1 MISQSKLD
9 ITEREKQTELA
20 KEKRGT
26 QQIPLSRPDITD
38 RDKQAV
44 MAVLDSNHLCLGPV
58 LKEFE
63 DKMAAYAGTKYAVAC
78 NSGTSGLHMI
88 VAALDIKDG
97 DEVITTPFS
106 FIASANCMLFE
117 RAKPVFV
124 DIDEKTYN
132 MDVAQIEAKI
142 TERTKAILPVHI
154 FGQPVNMREIRRI
167 ALKHGLSIIE
177 DSCEAIG
184 AEWNG
189 KKAGTMSD
197 AGVFAFYPNKQMTT
211 GEGGIVVTNS
221 EKIAKLCYSLRNQG
235 RGIDTQWLNHVRL
248 GYNYRMSDISA
259 ALGIAQLERIDEIIA
274 ARQRVADSYIEKFK
288 DVEGVILPVIDE
300 RVKMSWF
307 VFVIRFEPWIN
318 RELVMETLLGRGIG
332 CRPYFTAIHLQP
344 FYKEMFGYK
353 EGDFPVTEHV
363 ASGTLAIPFFNKIT
377 EEQISIV
384 VDEVKRA
391 IRYASIADHETRLK
405 RLVEEVN

>member
-1 MISQSKLD
+1 M
-9 ITEREKQTELA
+9 
-20 KEKRGT
+20 
-26 QQIPLSRPDITD
+26 IPLSRPDITE

-44 MAVLDSNHLCLGPV
+44 IAVLDSNYLSLGPK

-63 DKMAAYAGTKYAVAC
+63 QKMAAYAGTKYAVAC

-88 VAALDIKDG
+88 VAALGIKDG

-106 FIASANCMLFE
+106 FISSSNCMLFE

-132 MDVAQIEAKI
+132 IDTAQIEAKI

-154 FGQPVNMREIRRI
+154 FGQPVNMHNIRRI
-167 ALKHGLSIIE
+167 ALKHGLYIIE
-177 DSCEAIG
+177 DACEAIG

-189 KKAGTMSD
+189 EKTGTMSD

-211 GEGGIVVTNS
+211 GEGGIVVTNN
-221 EKIAKLCYSLRNQG
+221 ENLAKLCYSLRNQG
-235 RGIDTQWLNHVRL
+235 RGIDTQWLYHIRL

-274 ARQRVADSYIEKFK
+274 TRQRVADFYMEKLK
-288 DVEGVILPVIDE
+288 DIEGVILPTIDKS
-300 RVKMSWF
+300 VKMSWF
-307 VFVIRFEPWIN
+307 VFVIRFEPWIDRN
-318 RELVMETLLGRGIG
+318 LAMELLLERGIG

-344 FYKEMFGYK
+344 FYREMFGYK
-353 EGDFPVTEHV
+353 EGDFPATEHV
-363 ASGTLAIPFFNKIT
+363 ASGTLAIPFFNNIT
-377 EEQISIV
+377 EEQVEIV
-384 VDEVKRA
+384 VDEIKRV
-391 IRYASIADHETRLK
+391 IRYASIADPEARLK
-405 RLVEEVN
+405 RLWEDVY

>member
-1 MISQSKLD
+1 M
-9 ITEREKQTELA
+9 
-20 KEKRGT
+20 
-26 QQIPLSRPDITD
+26 IPLSRPDITE
-38 RDKQAV
+38 REKQAV
-44 MAVLDSNHLCLGPV
+44 LAVLDSHHLSLGPK

-63 DKMAAYAGTKYAVAC
+63 EKMAAYAGTQYAVAC

-88 VAALDIKDG
+88 VVALGIKEG

-106 FIASANCMLFE
+106 FISSSNCMLFE

-132 MDVAQIEAKI
+132 MDTAQIEAKI

-154 FGQPVNMREIRRI
+154 FGQPVNMHEIRRI
-167 ALKHGLSIIE
+167 ALKHGLFIIE

-189 KKAGTMSD
+189 NKAGTMSD

-211 GEGGIVVTNS
+211 GEGGIVVTNN
-221 EKIAKLCYSLRNQG
+221 ENLAKLCYSLRNQG
-235 RGIDTQWLNHVRL
+235 RGIDTQWLNHIRL

-259 ALGIAQLERIDEIIA
+259 ALGIAQLERIDEMIA
-274 ARQRVADSYIEKFK
+274 ARQRVADSYMGKLK
-288 DVEGVILPVIDE
+288 DVEGVILPTIDE
-300 RVKMSWF
+300 KVKMSWF
-307 VFVIRFEPWIN
+307 VFVIRFEPWIDRN
-318 RELVMETLLGRGIG
+318 LAMELLLERGIG

-344 FYKEMFGYK
+344 FYREMFGYK

-363 ASGTLAIPFFNKIT
+363 ASGTLAIPFFNNIT
-377 EEQISIV
+377 EEQIDIV
-384 VDEVKRA
+384 VDEIKRV
-391 IRYASIADHETRLK
+391 IRYASIADQEARLK
-405 RLVEEVN
+405 RLWEDVD

>member
-1 MISQSKLD
+1 M
-9 ITEREKQTELA
+9 
-20 KEKRGT
+20 
-26 QQIPLSRPDITD
+26 IPLSRPDITE
-38 RDKQAV
+38 REKQAV
-44 MAVLDSNHLCLGPV
+44 LAVLDSNHLSLGPK

-63 DKMAAYAGTKYAVAC
+63 EKMAAYAGTQYAVAC

-88 VAALDIKDG
+88 VVALGIKEG

-106 FIASANCMLFE
+106 FISSSNCMLFE

-132 MDVAQIEAKI
+132 MDTAQIEAKI

-154 FGQPVNMREIRRI
+154 FGQPVNMHEIRRI
-167 ALKHGLSIIE
+167 ALKHGLFIIE

-189 KKAGTMSD
+189 NKAGTMSD

-211 GEGGIVVTNS
+211 GEGGIVVTNN
-221 EKIAKLCYSLRNQG
+221 ENLAKLCYSLRNQG
-235 RGIDTQWLNHVRL
+235 RGIDTQWLNHIRL

-259 ALGIAQLERIDEIIA
+259 ALGIAQLERIDEMIA
-274 ARQRVADSYIEKFK
+274 ARQRVADSYMGKLK
-288 DVEGVILPVIDE
+288 DVEGVILPTIDE
-300 RVKMSWF
+300 KVKMSWF
-307 VFVIRFEPWIN
+307 VFVIRFEPWIDRN
-318 RELVMETLLGRGIG
+318 LAMELLLERGIG

-344 FYKEMFGYK
+344 FYREMFGYK

-363 ASGTLAIPFFNKIT
+363 ASGTLAIPFFNNIT
-377 EEQISIV
+377 EEQIDIV
-384 VDEVKRA
+384 VDEIKRV
-391 IRYASIADHETRLK
+391 IRYASIADQEARLK
-405 RLVEEVN
+405 RLWEDVD

>member
-1 MISQSKLD
+1 M
-9 ITEREKQTELA
+9 
-20 KEKRGT
+20 
-26 QQIPLSRPDITD
+26 IPLSRPDITE
-38 RDKQAV
+38 REKEAV
-44 MAVLDSNHLCLGPV
+44 LEVLDSNILCLGPK

-63 DKMAAYAGTKYAVAC
+63 ENMAAYAGTTYAIAC

-106 FIASANCMLFE
+106 FISSANCMLFE

-132 MDVAQIEAKI
+132 MDITQIEDKI

-167 ALKHGLSIIE
+167 ALKHGLAIIE

-189 KKAGTMSD
+189 KKVGSMSD

-211 GEGGIVVTNS
+211 GEGGIVVTNN
-221 EKIAKLCYSLRNQG
+221 EKLAKLCYSLRNQG

-259 ALGIAQLERIDEIIA
+259 ALGMAQLERIDEIID
-274 ARQRVADSYIEKFK
+274 ARQQVADLYIEKLQ
-288 DVEGVILPVIDE
+288 DVDGVILPTIDE

-307 VFVIRFEPWIN
+307 VFVIRFEDWID
-318 RELVMETLLGRGIG
+318 RDLVMEILLDRGVG
-332 CRPYFTAIHLQP
+332 CRPYFTSIHLQP
-344 FYKEMFGYK
+344 FYRELFGYK

-363 ASGTLAIPFFNKIT
+363 ASGTLAIPFFNNIT
-377 EEQISIV
+377 EEQIDTV
-384 VDEVKRA
+384 VDEVRRA
-391 IRYASIADHETRLK
+391 IRYASISDHETRLK
-405 RLVEEVN
+405 RLWEDVI

>member
-1 MISQSKLD
+1 M
-9 ITEREKQTELA
+9 
-20 KEKRGT
+20 
-26 QQIPLSRPDITD
+26 IPLSRPDITE

-44 MAVLDSNHLCLGPV
+44 LQVLDSNFLALGPK
-58 LKEFE
+58 LTEFE
-63 DKMAAYAGTKYAVAC
+63 EKMAAYAGTKYAIAC

-88 VAALDIKDG
+88 VAALGIKDG

-106 FIASANCMLFE
+106 FISSSNCMLFE

-132 MDVAQIEAKI
+132 MDITQIEAKI
-142 TERTKAILPVHI
+142 TEKTKAILPVHI

-167 ALKHGLSIIE
+167 ALKHSLFIIE

-189 KKAGTMSD
+189 KKAGSMSD

-211 GEGGIVVTNS
+211 GEGGIVITNS

-259 ALGIAQLERIDEIIA
+259 ALGSSQLERIDDIIV
-274 ARQRVADSYIEKFK
+274 ARQRVADSYMEKLK
-288 DVEGVILPVIDE
+288 DVEGVILPTIDE
-300 RVKMSWF
+300 KVKMSWF
-307 VFVIRFEPWIN
+307 VFVIRFEDWIDRN
-318 RELVMETLLGRGIG
+318 LVMETLLDREIG

-344 FYKEMFGYK
+344 FYRELFGYK
-353 EGDFPVTEHV
+353 EGDFPITEHV
-363 ASGTLAIPFFNKIT
+363 ASGTLAIPFFNNIT
-377 EEQISIV
+377 EEQISMV
-384 VDEVKRA
+384 VDEIKRA
-391 IRYASIADHETRLK
+391 IKYASIADHEKRLK
-405 RLVEEVN
+405 RLWQDVM

>member
-1 MISQSKLD
+1 M
-9 ITEREKQTELA
+9 
-20 KEKRGT
+20 
-26 QQIPLSRPDITD
+26 IPLSRPDITEKE
-38 RDKQAV
+38 KQAV
-44 MAVLDSNHLCLGPV
+44 LAVLDSDFLSLGPK
-58 LKEFE
+58 LNEFE
-63 DKMAAYAGTKYAVAC
+63 ERMAAYAGTKYAIAC

-88 VAALDIKDG
+88 VAALGIKDG

-106 FIASANCMLFE
+106 FISSSNCMLFE

-132 MDVAQIEAKI
+132 MDTAQIEAKI

-154 FGQPVNMREIRRI
+154 FGQPANMFDIKRI
-167 ALKHGLSIIE
+167 ALKHGLFIIE

-184 AEWNG
+184 AEWND

-211 GEGGIVVTNS
+211 GEGGIVVTNN
-221 EKIAKLCYSLRNQG
+221 ENLAKLCYSLRNQG

-274 ARQRVADSYIEKFK
+274 VRQRVADSYREKLK
-288 DVEGVILPVIDE
+288 HVEGVILPTIDE

-307 VFVIRFEPWIN
+307 VFVIRFEAWIDRN
-318 RELVMETLLGRGIG
+318 RVMETILDRGVG
-332 CRPYFTAIHLQP
+332 CRPYFSAIHLQP
-344 FYKEMFGYK
+344 LYREMFGYR

-363 ASGTLAIPFFNKIT
+363 ARGTLAIPFFNNIT
-377 EEQISIV
+377 EDQIDIV
-384 VDEVKRA
+384 VEEIKSA
-391 IRYASIADHETRLK
+391 IRYAAIADPEARLK
-405 RLVEEVN
+405 KLWEDVG